1 MKASTSQF
9 GFINSSPLLQ
19 DTFLCSP
26 QPRLIFMQHL
36 SWPVPFPR
44 LAKCFEVAFLLHLL
58 LLQAQGCAAQKPQ
71 HQLGVPQCHGFWA
84 LQLPFR
90 QAQTT
95 PLFPAPGGTGPGFA
109 RGLARVCAWRVG
121 TWGRARLRCLVP
133 APQTA
138 GDGAEK
144 AVLRQKPGFYSSIL
158 FSSTQPD

>member
-58 LLQAQGCAAQKPQ
+58 LLQAQGCAAQQPQ
-71 HQLGVPQCHGFWA
+71 HHLGVPQCHGFWA

-95 PLFPAPGGTGPGFA
+95 PFSCTWRHWPWFCQGAGQSLCLEGWDMGQSPLVVPCSCSTDSRGWSSESCSLPEAWVLFVNPF
-109 RGLARVCAWRVG
+109 
-121 TWGRARLRCLVP
+121 LVN
-133 APQTA
+133 T
-138 GDGAEK
+138 
-144 AVLRQKPGFYSSIL
+144 
-158 FSSTQPD
+158 T